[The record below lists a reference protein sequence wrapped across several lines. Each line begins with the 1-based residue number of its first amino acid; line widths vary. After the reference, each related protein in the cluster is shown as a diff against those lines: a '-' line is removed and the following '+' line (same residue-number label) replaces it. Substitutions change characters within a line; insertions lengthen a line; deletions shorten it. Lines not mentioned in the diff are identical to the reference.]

1 MMKRMYTPP
10 ETLNLQLRM
19 EGPLCASGTGED
31 FNPWDGDTFSAP
43 AIDDIPSFI
52 F

>member
-1 MMKRMYTPP
+1 MMKKMYTPP
-10 ETLNLQLRM
+10 ETLDLHLRM

-31 FNPWDGDTFSAP
+31 FNPWEGDSFSAP
-43 AIDDIPSFI
+43 ALNETPTFI